1 MSRIQARFKQDKAGF
16 KQDSSRILAGSKQE
30 LPGFKQD
37 LSRISARFKQDL
49 SRTLTSVH
57 IHIDIDIAIDIDLPG
72 YPAFRLSKASLKN
85 YKAILSKPAG

>member
-30 LPGFKQD
+30 LAGFKQV
-37 LSRISARFKQDL
+37 LSRISAGFKQDL

-57 IHIDIDIAIDIDLPG
+57 IHIDIAINIDLPG
-72 YPAFRLSKASLKN
+72 YPAFRFSKASAGFKQD
-85 YKAILSKPAG
+85 LSRT